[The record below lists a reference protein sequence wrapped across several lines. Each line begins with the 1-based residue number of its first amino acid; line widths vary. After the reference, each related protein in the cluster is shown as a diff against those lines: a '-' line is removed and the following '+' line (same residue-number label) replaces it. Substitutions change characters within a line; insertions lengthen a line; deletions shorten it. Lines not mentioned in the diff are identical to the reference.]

1 MTNSLRMGSP
11 ASPFFWA
18 PLLVPSTHW
27 APHACSLKCSSA
39 FVCSVKSEKAQ
50 LIWLHSVLLM
60 LLRLISVLNAREAF
74 QLPVFLNRQG
84 KKDETVSSFPSE
96 ALPST
101 DSWLLC
107 GLHTSACSPRQA
119 PLLTHSIYG
128 NGWRCG
134 CLPDA
139 RHHAKPLSCMDL
151 LRLAPHPM
159 TQELPSTILLWWLR
173 FREVK

>member
-11 ASPFFWA
+11 ASFFWA

-27 APHACSLKCSSA
+27 APHTCSLKCSSA

-74 QLPVFLNRQG
+74 QLPVFLNRHS

-96 ALPST
+96 ALIHDFCA
-101 DSWLLC
+101 DSIPARAA
-107 GLHTSACSPRQA
+107 HARRRFSPVA
-119 PLLTHSIYG
+119 SMATADAV
-128 NGWRCG
+128 G

-139 RHHAKPLSCMDL
+139 RHHAKPLSCMAL
-151 LRLAPHPM
+151 LRLAHHPM
-159 TQELPSTILLWWLR
+159 TQELPSTILM
-173 FREVK
+173 